1 VAWNCVYDPSVP
13 SPPGDEGHVRVR
25 CTAGRDRLELLL
37 EPSWHRLGDK
47 QLAALVSEALEAR
60 RR

>member
-1 VAWNCVYDPSVP
+1 
-13 SPPGDEGHVRVR
+13 VR